1 MGSEKQRLLP
11 SIHYPIICGWDPGS
25 VNNAIIFMQN
35 IIMKGKTTWL
45 VFDEIVHVNKHIP
58 YTVLVPE
65 VMRKMMF
72 WNRECDHEF
81 NFIHISDNSA
91 FNQFRAKTGSYD
103 VKDIEHISQSRVEHF
118 EGLDPIRL
126 KAAPKFSGSVEAR
139 VRLLVAKLQN
149 EEFILS
155 GSCTHL
161 KKMFFNLVSE
171 QSKKTYDPNIGFKPR
186 RSIYVHAHD
195 AMTYPIIYYDA
206 GPGAFSSVGSKT
218 EIIEIN
224 A

>member
-1 MGSEKQRLLP
+1 
-11 SIHYPIICGWDPGS
+11 
-25 VNNAIIFMQN
+25 
-35 IIMKGKTTWL
+35 
-45 VFDEIVHVNKHIP
+45 
-58 YTVLVPE
+58 
-65 VMRKMMF
+65 
-72 WNRECDHEF
+72 
-81 NFIHISDNSA
+81 
-91 FNQFRAKTGSYD
+91 
-103 VKDIEHISQSRVEHF
+103 VEYF
-118 EGLDPIRL
+118 EGLEPIRL

-155 GSCTHL
+155 GSCAHL

-171 QSKKTYDPNIGFKPR
+171 RSNRTYDPNIGFKPR

-195 AMTYPIIYYDA
+195 ALTYPIIYYDA
-206 GPGAFSSVGSKT
+206 GPGAISQIGSKT